1 VARLLNANRTENM
14 SKPKV
19 FIASSVEGLS
29 VAYSVQTNLNHDAD
43 CTVWSQGIFELS
55 TPPIDS
61 LVATLDSS
69 DFAIFV
75 FSPDDEVRMRE
86 QSANAVRDNVL
97 FELGLFIGRL
107 GKVRCFIVAP
117 DAPTMHVASDL
128 TGVTSA
134 TYSSSRD
141 IAELSATLGPPC
153 HQIRLAMQRLGR
165 VRPESKAGHIPARVA
180 DDYDDDDK
188 EILLADWLN
197 TTYADSA
204 YKFEDVD
211 KSLKLD
217 RGTTFRLL
225 SKVVGETGFF
235 AIAKSSKNFFTLAR
249 ADLND

>member
-1 VARLLNANRTENM
+1 MN
-14 SKPKV
+14 KPKV

-29 VAYSVQTNLNHDAD
+29 IAYSMQTNLQHDAD

-55 TPPIDS
+55 TSPIDS

-75 FSPDDEVRMRE
+75 FSADDEVHMRG

-97 FELGLFIGRL
+97 FELGLFVGRL

-117 DAPTMHVASDL
+117 DAPKMHVASDL
-128 TGVTSA
+128 VGVTPA
-134 TYSSSRD
+134 TYSSARD
-141 IAELSATLGPPC
+141 QGELSATLGPAC
-153 HQIRLAMQRLGR
+153 HQIRLAMKRLGR
-165 VRPESKAGHIPARVA
+165 VRPESAPGHIPARET

-197 TTYADSA
+197 TADTASA

-211 KSLKLD
+211 KKLKLD
-217 RGTTFRLL
+217 RGTALRLL
-225 SKVVGETGFF
+225 PKVVQETGFF
-235 AIAKSSKNFFTLAR
+235 TIAKSSKNFFTLAQ
-249 ADLND
+249 AALNY